1 MRISDW
7 SSDVCSSDLELT
19 WRQEKRM
26 AARLRHAKLRHRAV
40 PEDIDYRTPRGL
52 DRRFMETLLKGD
64 WIKGH
69 DNFVITGP
77 TGTGKSWLS
86 CAIGNQ
92 ACRDNLSR
100 SEASRVGN
108 RCVSK
113 CRSRGWPVL

>member
-1 MRISDW
+1 MAKAFGAMATNDDARTLSHAEWLGLILDH
-7 SSDVCSSDLELT
+7 ELT

-69 DNFVITGP
+69 DNLVL
-77 TGTGKSWLS
+77 TGTTGKIGRAS
-86 CAIGNQ
+86 CRERECQYVMDMGVAVT
-92 ACRDNLSR
+92 L
-100 SEASRVGN
+100 
-108 RCVSK
+108 K
-113 CRSRGWPVL
+113 K